1 MSLFKKKVV
10 AFGGDSNDLVWLYDA
25 SNDKNLVLVASS
37 PNEVVYV
44 KNGAVAA
51 LYTNQKIEHKFT
63 KDSSDKYYFVNVKKP
78 CQTAWGTNRRLEY
91 KDAETGR
98 IVSIG
103 ANGIISFQIFD
114 SVLFLE
120 KVLGNHST
128 FTTQNLTEEMLPK
141 IFIEFYDHLLS
152 VIQDGNLSYS
162 QLDGKLKEIGS
173 QLVPKIDSGL
183 KKYGVCVEDFI
194 IMQFIKP
201 EELKERANELAAEN
215 DKFSNAL
222 LNADRKIAGMEKEKE
237 SEAHGMEMELSRAE
251 HQASITMVEA
261 KTKADIE
268 KMDYETKGVS
278 YKELREMDRED
289 IRTLAD
295 AAAKIEAAVQIP
307 QDTVVVIKT
316 ENRGKCPYCDSEI
329 TEKDIFCPTCKKRVV

>member
-1 MSLFKKKVV
+1 MSLFKKKIIS
-10 AFGGDSNDLVWLYDA
+10 FGGNNDDMVWLYDA
-25 SNDKNLVLVASS
+25 SDEKNVVLVASA
-37 PNEVVYV
+37 PNEVVHV

-51 LYTNQKIEHKFT
+51 LYANQKIEHKFT
-63 KDSSDKYYFVNVKKP
+63 KDSIDKYYFVNVKKP
-78 CQTAWGTNRRLEY
+78 CQTAWGTTRRLEY

-103 ANGIISFQIFD
+103 ANGVISLQIFD

-120 KVLGNHST
+120 KVLGNNT
-128 FTTQNLTEEMLPK
+128 AFTSKNLTEEMLPK

-173 QLVPKIDSGL
+173 QLAPKIDSGI

-201 EELKERANELAAEN
+201 EELKERANELAAES

-222 LNADRKIAGMEKEKE
+222 LNADRKIAAMEKEKE
-237 SEAHGMEMELSRAE
+237 IHAQGMKMDLSRAE
-251 HQASITMVEA
+251 HQASITKVEA

-289 IRTLAD
+289 IRTMAD
-295 AAAKIEAAVQIP
+295 AAAKIEEAVKIP
-307 QDTVVVIKT
+307 QDTVVVIKK
-316 ENRGKCPYCDSEI
+316 ESRGKCPHCDGEI
-329 TEKDIFCPTCKKRVV
+329 SEKDIFCPTCKRKVV